1 MFFGDWNNYI
11 RYVKIKEHIF
21 DSWTID
27 ERRCIALTKAEKI
40 RKIQGILE
48 LKDSRG
54 DLYVDLLKIM
64 GDLKTN
70 YGDYMITEPIDCDEE
85 LERIS
90 GADYELCTAL
100 LTMLLR
106 EDHFSNGSFERRFA
120 DGQVLPV
127 LVRMKD
133 VLSAGV

>member
-11 RYVKIKEHIF
+11 RYVKIKERIF

-27 ERRCIALTKAEKI
+27 GRQCIALTKAEKI

-54 DLYVDLLKIM
+54 DLYVDLLKTM

-133 VLSAGV
+133 VLSA

>member
-1 MFFGDWNNYI
+1 MTNTGKIQAIWSVLLLDGPEKS
-11 RYVKIKEHIF
+11 RYVK
-21 DSWTID
+21 
-27 ERRCIALTKAEKI
+27 L
-40 RKIQGILE
+40 LE
-48 LKDSRG
+48 
-54 DLYVDLLKIM
+54 DL

-70 YGDYMITEPIDCDEE
+70 YGDYMITEPIDCNEE
-85 LERIS
+85 LKRIS

-106 EDHFSNGSFERRFA
+106 EDPFSNGSFDRRFA
-120 DGQVLPV
+120 DGQVLSV

>member
-1 MFFGDWNNYI
+1 M
-11 RYVKIKEHIF
+11 
-21 DSWTID
+21 
-27 ERRCIALTKAEKI
+27 TKAEKI
-40 RKIQGILE
+40 RKIQEVLE
-48 LKDSRG
+48 LKNPQEN
-54 DLYVDLLKIM
+54 LYADLLKTM

-70 YGDYMITEPIDCDEE
+70 YGDYMITEPIDCNEE
-85 LERIS
+85 LKRVS

-106 EDHFSNGSFERRFA
+106 EEYFSNGSFDRRFA

>member
-1 MFFGDWNNYI
+1 MT
-11 RYVKIKEHIF
+11 R
-21 DSWTID
+21 
-27 ERRCIALTKAEKI
+27 AEKI
-40 RKIQGILE
+40 RRIQGILE
-48 LKDSRG
+48 LKDPRE
-54 DLYVDLLKIM
+54 DLYADLLKTM

-70 YGDYMITEPIDCDEE
+70 YGDYMITEPIDCNEE
-85 LERIS
+85 LKRVS

-100 LTMLLR
+100 LTMMLR
-106 EDHFSNGSFERRFA
+106 EDHFSNGSFDRRFA

>member
-1 MFFGDWNNYI
+1 MT
-11 RYVKIKEHIF
+11 KE
-21 DSWTID
+21 T
-27 ERRCIALTKAEKI
+27 KI
-40 RKIQGILE
+40 RKIQEILE
-48 LKDSRG
+48 LKNPQEN
-54 DLYVDLLKIM
+54 LYAALLKTM

-70 YGDYMITEPIDCDEE
+70 YGDFMITEPINCNEE
-85 LERIS
+85 LKRVPD
-90 GADYELCTAL
+90 ADYDLCTAL

-120 DGQVLPV
+120 EGQVLPV

>member
-1 MFFGDWNNYI
+1 M
-11 RYVKIKEHIF
+11 
-21 DSWTID
+21 
-27 ERRCIALTKAEKI
+27 TKSEKL
-40 RKIQGILE
+40 RKIQEILE
-48 LKDSRG
+48 LKNSQEN
-54 DLYVDLLKIM
+54 LYVDLLKIM

-70 YGDYMITEPIDCDEE
+70 YGDYMITEPIDCNKE
-85 LERIS
+85 LKRIS
-90 GADYELCTAL
+90 SADYELCTAL

-106 EDHFSNGSFERRFA
+106 EDHFSNGSFDRRFA

>member
-1 MFFGDWNNYI
+1 M
-11 RYVKIKEHIF
+11 
-21 DSWTID
+21 
-27 ERRCIALTKAEKI
+27 TKAEKI
-40 RKIQGILE
+40 RMIREVLE
-48 LKDSRG
+48 LKDPQE
-54 DLYVDLLKIM
+54 DLYVNLLRKI
-64 GDLKTN
+64 GDLKNN

-120 DGQVLPV
+120 EGQVLPV

-133 VLSAGV
+133 VLKNET

>member
-1 MFFGDWNNYI
+1 M
-11 RYVKIKEHIF
+11 
-21 DSWTID
+21 
-27 ERRCIALTKAEKI
+27 TKAEKI

-54 DLYVDLLKIM
+54 DLYVDLLKTM

-85 LERIS
+85 LERIPR
-90 GADYELCTAL
+90 ADYELCTVL

-106 EDHFSNGSFERRFA
+106 EDHFSNGSFDRRFA

-133 VLSAGV
+133 VLSTGV

>member
-1 MFFGDWNNYI
+1 M
-11 RYVKIKEHIF
+11 
-21 DSWTID
+21 
-27 ERRCIALTKAEKI
+27 TKAEKI
-40 RKIQGILE
+40 RRIQGVLE
-48 LKDSRG
+48 QENPQE
-54 DLYVDLLKIM
+54 DLYADLLETM
-64 GDLKTN
+64 GDLKSN
-70 YGDYMITEPIDCDEE
+70 YGDYMITEPIDCNEE
-85 LERIS
+85 LKRIS

-106 EDHFSNGSFERRFA
+106 EDHFSNGSFDRRFA